1 MRVFALADLH
11 LSGSV
16 NKPMD
21 VFGPTWDNHLAR
33 IREAWL
39 ETVGEEDLVLI
50 PGDVS
55 WAMHLAEA
63 KTDLC
68 TIASFPGKKL
78 ILRGNHDYWWNSLA
92 KVRGALPEG
101 MYALQ
106 NDAFVFGDVAIAG
119 SRGWTCPGSVGFD
132 EAADRPIYE
141 REVIRMGL
149 SLSGA
154 PKDKLLLCMMHY
166 PPFKSG
172 GSLPGLRSCLSNT
185 AQSMWHMATYTARL
199 AGMRLKA
206 SAMAYNTRFAPR
218 IIWNSNPSLSLRFET
233 GKTD

>member
-119 SRGWTCPGSVGFD
+119 SRGCARAALGSM
-132 EAADRPIYE
+132 RP
-141 REVIRMGL
+141 
-149 SLSGA
+149 
-154 PKDKLLLCMMHY
+154 
-166 PPFKSG
+166 
-172 GSLPGLRSCLSNT
+172 
-185 AQSMWHMATYTARL
+185 QTARF
-199 AGMRLKA
+199 M
-206 SAMAYNTRFAPR
+206 SARSSAWGFLFPARRRTNFCFA
-218 IIWNSNPSLSLRFET
+218 
-233 GKTD
+233 

>member
-63 KTDLC
+63 KTDLY

-78 ILRGNHDYWWNSLA
+78 ILRDNHDYWWNSLA

-106 NDAFVFGDVAIAG
+106 NDAFIFGDVAIAG

-132 EAADRPIYE
+132 EAADRPIYD

-149 SLSGA
+149 SLSCA

-166 PPFKSG
+166 PPFNERRQPSG
-172 GSLPGLRSCLSNT
+172 FTELFEQHGAKHVVYGHLHGKACRN
-185 AQSMWHMATYTARL
+185 AFEGERNGIQYTL
-199 AGMRLKA
+199 C
-206 SAMAYNTRFAPR
+206 SADHLEFKPKLIVAV
-218 IIWNSNPSLSLRFET
+218 
-233 GKTD
+233 

>member
-63 KTDLC
+63 KTDL
-68 TIASFPGKKL
+68 
-78 ILRGNHDYWWNSLA
+78 YSLA

-106 NDAFVFGDVAIAG
+106 NDAFIFGDVAIAG

-132 EAADRPIYE
+132 EAADRPIYD

-149 SLSGA
+149 SLSCA

-166 PPFKSG
+166 PPFNERRQPSG
-172 GSLPGLRSCLSNT
+172 FTELFEQHGAKHVAYGHLHGKACRN
-185 AQSMWHMATYTARL
+185 AFEGERNGIQYTL
-199 AGMRLKA
+199 C
-206 SAMAYNTRFAPR
+206 SADHLEFKPKLIVAV
-218 IIWNSNPSLSLRFET
+218 
-233 GKTD
+233 